1 MKYLVALSLLIFSI
15 TVNGQETYKNIDV
28 KSDYTI
34 LSYKLFAK
42 TPLTKDNTYQES
54 YPAKLQYNAPAAIVP
69 MLDPFLSLDAKKAKP
84 GMPATVTF
92 KYVTS
97 GITVINDDGV
107 YSTVANNVF
116 PAVNWYFK
124 RLSYSCPFKVE
135 VYNEQNQLVK
145 TLVIANDK
153 KLFYL
158 NIDKNFLAPPPP
170 IGQSTPAL
178 AFTSNDEANNFYT
191 TNKQKI
197 AEKLESLCLASLKDE
212 IRKSIYSVYDFSKFQ
227 KTIMWFFQIE
237 KKSQPAYPDLFEKT
251 EQIKDLLKDF
261 DEPAKKEA
269 AIKGLQDQYT
279 VYTQKLE
286 SGQQL
291 PEDIKQLCRYNGA
304 ITAMFINKMEE
315 SKKLYAEFY
324 KKFYLRVPLGISLLP
339 DIFLSL
345 YNYHYIYNQ
354 IQANLTAATIDI
366 STDIED
372 IHYKRFLTDNKLVDP
387 RMLADKIAAN
397 PENTGY
403 DEKRNQ
409 QVIAAT
415 WLSYICWST
424 GSNTDHTEPEAY
436 IYKEGSKEIT
446 GQKFLSGSGPKKYS
460 TITLGTTTGNIKNG
474 VFSSNYGNFN
484 TAYTWEFNKLT
495 GIKIEGLSD
504 YEYDFVYDEAQTN
517 IIGIKAK
524 KLINDEIQVIVKA
537 QFANG
542 KVVKTTKWENKKYIK
557 DEWIRSI
564 KEISYTDTGIVVF
577 CRTYFTGK
585 ANTEKNS
592 STLTGVYKKT
602 NGKSYIISQPW
613 GVTTENTYNDNDDIL
628 KSVETKRNGI
638 DEHDY
643 FYNGKQLYKET
654 IAEKELS
661 GVLKVKT
668 VTIID
673 VPANLSANAPE
684 YEKRKGQ
691 YKFTPTGEMIYESNG
706 TQYRTKSNGIWS
718 EWKYFRM

>member
-1 MKYLVALSLLIFSI
+1 
-15 TVNGQETYKNIDV
+15 
-28 KSDYTI
+28 
-34 LSYKLFAK
+34 
-42 TPLTKDNTYQES
+42 
-54 YPAKLQYNAPAAIVP
+54 
-69 MLDPFLSLDAKKAKP
+69 
-84 GMPATVTF
+84 
-92 KYVTS
+92 
-97 GITVINDDGV
+97 
-107 YSTVANNVF
+107 
-116 PAVNWYFK
+116 
-124 RLSYSCPFKVE
+124 
-135 VYNEQNQLVK
+135 
-145 TLVIANDK
+145 
-153 KLFYL
+153 
-158 NIDKNFLAPPPP
+158 
-170 IGQSTPAL
+170 
-178 AFTSNDEANNFYT
+178 
-191 TNKQKI
+191 
-197 AEKLESLCLASLKDE
+197 
-212 IRKSIYSVYDFSKFQ
+212 
-227 KTIMWFFQIE
+227 
-237 KKSQPAYPDLFEKT
+237 
-251 EQIKDLLKDF
+251 
-261 DEPAKKEA
+261 
-269 AIKGLQDQYT
+269 
-279 VYTQKLE
+279 
-286 SGQQL
+286 
-291 PEDIKQLCRYNGA
+291 
-304 ITAMFINKMEE
+304 
-315 SKKLYAEFY
+315 
-324 KKFYLRVPLGISLLP
+324 VPLGISLLP
-339 DIFLSL
+339 ENFISL

-366 STDIED
+366 SSDIED

-409 QVIAAT
+409 QVITAT

-460 TITLGTTTGNIKNG
+460 TITLGATTGNIKNG
-474 VFSSNYGNFN
+474 VFTSNYGNFN
-484 TAYTWEFNKLT
+484 IAYNWEFNKLT

-524 KLINDEIQVIVKA
+524 KLINDDIQVIVKA
-537 QFANG
+537 QFVNG

-557 DEWIRSI
+557 EEWIRSI
-564 KEISYTDTGIVVF
+564 KEISYSDTGIVVF

-613 GVTTENTYNDNDDIL
+613 GVTTENSYNDNDDIL

-673 VPANLSANAPE
+673 VPANLPANAPE

>member
-1 MKYLVALSLLIFSI
+1 MRYLVALCLLISSI
-15 TVNGQETYKNIDV
+15 TAIGQETYKNIDV

-34 LSYKLFAK
+34 LTYKLFAK

-54 YPAKLQYNAPAAIVP
+54 YPDKLQYNAPAAIVTI
-69 MLDPFLSLDAKKAKP
+69 MDPFLSLDAKKAKP

-92 KYVTS
+92 KYVTA
-97 GITVINDDGV
+97 GITVINDDGA
-107 YSTVANNVF
+107 YSA
-116 PAVNWYFK
+116 PAPNIYPPVNWYYK

-135 VYNEQNQLVK
+135 VYNEQKQLVK
-145 TLVIANDK
+145 TLVIANEK

-158 NIDKNFLAPPPP
+158 NIDKNFLAPAPP
-170 IGQSTPAL
+170 IGQSTPPL
-178 AFTSNDEANNFYT
+178 PFTSIDDANNFYN

-197 AEKLESLCLASLKDE
+197 AEKLEASCLASLKDE
-212 IRKSIYSVYDFSKFQ
+212 IRKSVYSVYDYSKLQ
-227 KTIMWFFQIE
+227 KTMVWFFQIE

-251 EQIKDLLKDF
+251 EQFKDLLKDF

-279 VYTQKLE
+279 LYTQKLQ

-291 PEDIKQLCRYNGA
+291 PEDVKQMCRYNGA
-304 ITAMFINKMEE
+304 IAAMFIDKMEE
-315 SKKLYAEFY
+315 SKKLYTEFY
-324 KKFYLRVPLGISLLP
+324 NKFYLRVPLGISLLP
-339 DIFLSL
+339 DNFLTL
-345 YNYHYIYNQ
+345 YKYHYIYNQ
-354 IQANLTAATIDI
+354 IQRNLSAATIDI
-366 STDIED
+366 CSDIETV
-372 IHYKRFLTDNKLVDP
+372 HYKRFLTDNKLVDS

-409 QVIAAT
+409 QVLAAT

-424 GSNTDHTEPEAY
+424 GSNTDYSEPEAY
-436 IYKEGSKEIT
+436 IYKEGTKEIL
-446 GQKFLSGSGPKKYS
+446 GQKFLSGSSAKKYGI
-460 TITLGTTTGNIKNG
+460 ITLGTTTGNIKNG
-474 VFSSNYGNFN
+474 LLNGHNITYS
-484 TAYTWEFNKLT
+484 WEFNKLT

-504 YEYDFVYDEAQTN
+504 YEFDFIYDEAQNN

-524 KLINDEIQVIVKA
+524 RLINDEIQVIVKA
-537 QFANG
+537 QFNG
-542 KVVKTTKWENKKYIK
+542 SKVVKTTKWENKKYIK
-557 DEWIRSI
+557 EEWIRAI
-564 KEISYTDTGIVVF
+564 KEINYTDTGVVVF

-592 STLTGVYKKT
+592 STLTGVYRKS
-602 NGKSYIISQPW
+602 NGKSYIINQPW
-613 GVTTENTYNDNDDIL
+613 GVTTENTYNSNDDIL
-628 KSVETKRNGI
+628 RSVETKRNGI

-654 IAEKELS
+654 IASKDVS
-661 GVLKVKT
+661 GVLIMKT
-668 VTIID
+668 VTIMD
-673 VPANLSANAPE
+673 VPENLPANTPE

-691 YKFTPTGEMIYESNG
+691 YKFAPDGVMVYESNG
-706 TQYRTKSNGIWS
+706 TQYRTRTNGVWS